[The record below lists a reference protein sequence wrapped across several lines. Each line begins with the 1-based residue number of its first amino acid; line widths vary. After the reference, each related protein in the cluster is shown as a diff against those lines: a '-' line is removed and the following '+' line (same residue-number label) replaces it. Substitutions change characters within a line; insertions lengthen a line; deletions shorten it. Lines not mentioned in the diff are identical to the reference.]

1 MLKIFFFL
9 LFSCGINAQQLESL
23 KILKIKHDSIETQLK
38 LKYKEEIK
46 GKSDS
51 EISEIYYKNL
61 LSRRKNN
68 RERFNHYFSAVQT
81 FLENQK
87 MIGPSPEAAQ
97 QEIPD
102 KTANYSQGFP
112 ALYKEVHDFIKSQY
126 QDRLD
131 EFFTK
136 SAKIHFIVQNDDS
149 LYIEKVEGSEK
160 EFNDLALLAFLMTS
174 GKWES
179 AFQRGS
185 NVKSKFVL
193 PVKFVVE
200 E

>member
-23 KILKIKHDSIETQLK
+23 KILKTKHDSIETQLK
-38 LKYKEEIK
+38 LKYQEEIK
-46 GKSDS
+46 GKSES
-51 EISEIYYKNL
+51 EISEIYYQNL

-87 MIGPSPEAAQ
+87 LIGPSPEAAQ

-102 KTANYSQGFP
+102 KAANYSHGFP

-136 SAKIHFIVQNDDS
+136 SAKIHFIVQNDHS
-149 LYIEKVEGSEK
+149 LYIEKVEGTEK
-160 EFNDLALLAFLMTS
+160 EFNDLALLAFLMTT

-179 AFQRGS
+179 AFQRGM

>member
-23 KILKIKHDSIETQLK
+23 KILKTKHDSIETQLK
-38 LKYKEEIK
+38 LKYQEEIK

-51 EISEIYYKNL
+51 EISEIYYQNL

-68 RERFNHYFSAVQT
+68 RERFNHYFSVVQT
-81 FLENQK
+81 YLETQK
-87 MIGPSPEAAQ
+87 LIGPSPEAAQ

-102 KTANYSQGFP
+102 KTANYSHGFP
-112 ALYKEVHDFIKSQY
+112 ALYKEVHDFIKNRY

-136 SAKIHFIVQNDDS
+136 SAKIHFIVQNDHS

-160 EFNDLALLAFLMTS
+160 EFNDLALLAFLMTT

-179 AFQRGS
+179 AFQRGM

>member
-23 KILKIKHDSIETQLK
+23 KTLKAKHYSIETQLK
-38 LKYKEEIK
+38 LKYQEEIK

-51 EISEIYYKNL
+51 EISEIYYQNL

-112 ALYKEVHDFIKSQY
+112 ALYKEVHDFIKNRY

-131 EFFTK
+131 EYFTK
-136 SAKIHFIVQNDDS
+136 SAKIHFIVQNDHS
-149 LYIEKVEGSEK
+149 LYIEKVEGTEK
-160 EFNDLALLAFLMTS
+160 EFNDLALLAFLMTT

-179 AFQRGS
+179 AFQSGS

>member
-23 KILKIKHDSIETQLK
+23 KTLKAKHDSIETQLK
-38 LKYKEEIK
+38 LKYQEEIK

-51 EISEIYYKNL
+51 EISEIYYQNL

-68 RERFNHYFSAVQT
+68 RERFNHYFSVVQT

-112 ALYKEVHDFIKSQY
+112 ALYKEVHDFIKNRY

-131 EFFTK
+131 EYFTK
-136 SAKIHFIVQNDDS
+136 SAKIHFIVQNDHS
-149 LYIEKVEGSEK
+149 LYIEKVEGTEK
-160 EFNDLALLAFLMTS
+160 EFNDLALLAFLMTT

-179 AFQRGS
+179 AFQRGM

>member
-23 KILKIKHDSIETQLK
+23 KTLKAKHDSIETQLK
-38 LKYKEEIK
+38 LKHQEEIK

-51 EISEIYYKNL
+51 EISEIYYQNL

-68 RERFNHYFSAVQT
+68 RERFNHYFSVVQT
-81 FLENQK
+81 YLDTQK
-87 MIGPSPEAAQ
+87 LIGPSPEATQ

-102 KTANYSQGFP
+102 KAANYSQGFP
-112 ALYKEVHDFIKSQY
+112 ALYKEVNDFIKNRY

-131 EFFTK
+131 EYFTK

-149 LYIEKVEGSEK
+149 LYIEKVEGTEK
-160 EFNDLALLAFLMTS
+160 EFNDLALLAFLMTT

-179 AFQRGS
+179 AFQRGM

>member
-9 LFSCGINAQQLESL
+9 LFSCVINAQQLESL
-23 KILKIKHDSIETQLK
+23 KTLKTKHDSIETQLK
-38 LKYKEEIK
+38 LKHQEEIK

-51 EISEIYYKNL
+51 EISEIYYQNL

-68 RERFNHYFSAVQT
+68 RERFNHYFSVVQT
-81 FLENQK
+81 YLETQK
-87 MIGPSPEAAQ
+87 LIGPSPEATQ

-102 KTANYSQGFP
+102 KAANYSQGFP
-112 ALYKEVHDFIKSQY
+112 ALYKEVHDFIKNQY

-131 EFFTK
+131 EYFTK
-136 SAKIHFIVQNDDS
+136 SAKIHFIVQNDHS

-179 AFQRGS
+179 AFQRGM

>member
-9 LFSCGINAQQLESL
+9 LFTCGINAQQLESL
-23 KILKIKHDSIETQLK
+23 KTLKTKHDSIETQLK
-38 LKYKEEIK
+38 LKYQEEIK

-51 EISEIYYKNL
+51 EISEIYYQNL

-68 RERFNHYFSAVQT
+68 RERFNHYFSVVQT

-87 MIGPSPEAAQ
+87 LIGPSPEVEKK
-97 QEIPD
+97 EIPD

-112 ALYKEVHDFIKSQY
+112 ALYKEVHDFIKNQY

-131 EFFTK
+131 DYFTK
-136 SAKIHFIVQNDDS
+136 SAKIHFIVQNDHS
-149 LYIEKVEGSEK
+149 LYIEKVEGTEK

-179 AFQRGS
+179 AFQRGT

>member
-23 KILKIKHDSIETQLK
+23 KILKTKHDSIETQLK
-38 LKYKEEIK
+38 LKYQEEIK
-46 GKSDS
+46 GKSES
-51 EISEIYYKNL
+51 EISEIYYQNL

-68 RERFNHYFSAVQT
+68 RERFNQYFSAVQT

-87 MIGPSPEAAQ
+87 LIGPSPEAAQ

-131 EFFTK
+131 DYFTK
-136 SAKIHFIVQNDDS
+136 SAKIHFIVQNDHS

-160 EFNDLALLAFLMTS
+160 EFNDLALLAFLMTT

-179 AFQRGS
+179 AFQRGM
-185 NVKSKFVL
+185 NVKSKYVL

>member
-23 KILKIKHDSIETQLK
+23 KTLKAKHDSIETQLK
-38 LKYKEEIK
+38 LKHQEEIK

-51 EISEIYYKNL
+51 EISEIYYQNL

-112 ALYKEVHDFIKSQY
+112 ALYKEVHDFIKNQY

-131 EFFTK
+131 DYFTK
-136 SAKIHFIVQNDDS
+136 SAKIHFIVQNDHS
-149 LYIEKVEGSEK
+149 LYIEKVEGTEK
-160 EFNDLALLAFLMTS
+160 EFNDLALLAFLMTT

>member
-1 MLKIFFFL
+1 MLKILFFL
-9 LFSCGINAQQLESL
+9 LFSCGINAQQVESL
-23 KILKIKHDSIETQLK
+23 KTLKTKHDSIETQLK
-38 LKYKEEIK
+38 LKYQEEIK
-46 GKSDS
+46 GKSES
-51 EISEIYYKNL
+51 EISEIYYQNL
-61 LSRRKNN
+61 LSGRKNN
-68 RERFNHYFSAVQT
+68 RERFKHYFSAVQT

-87 MIGPSPEAAQ
+87 MIGPSPEATQ

-102 KTANYSQGFP
+102 KTANYSHGFP
-112 ALYKEVHDFIKSQY
+112 ALYKEVHDFIKNQY

-131 EFFTK
+131 EYFTK
-136 SAKIHFIVQNDDS
+136 SAKIHFIVQNDHS
-149 LYIEKVEGSEK
+149 LYIEKVEGTEK

-179 AFQRGS
+179 AFQRGTK
-185 NVKSKFVL
+185 VKSKFVL

>member
-23 KILKIKHDSIETQLK
+23 KTLKAKHDSIETQLK
-38 LKYKEEIK
+38 LKYQEEIK
-46 GKSDS
+46 GKSES
-51 EISEIYYKNL
+51 EISEIYYQNL

-81 FLENQK
+81 FLETQK
-87 MIGPSPEAAQ
+87 LIGSSPEAAQ

-102 KTANYSQGFP
+102 KAANYSQGFP
-112 ALYKEVHDFIKSQY
+112 ALYKEVHDFIKNQY

-131 EFFTK
+131 EYFTK
-136 SAKIHFIVQNDDS
+136 SAKIHFIVQNDHS
-149 LYIEKVEGSEK
+149 LYIEKVEGTEK
-160 EFNDLALLAFLMTS
+160 EFNDLALLAFLMTT

-179 AFQRGS
+179 AFQSGS

>member
-23 KILKIKHDSIETQLK
+23 KTLKAKHDSIETQLK
-38 LKYKEEIK
+38 LKHQEEIK

-51 EISEIYYKNL
+51 EISEIYYQNL

-112 ALYKEVHDFIKSQY
+112 ALYKEVHDFIKNQY

-136 SAKIHFIVQNDDS
+136 SAKIHFIVQNDHS
-149 LYIEKVEGSEK
+149 LYIEKVEGTEK
-160 EFNDLALLAFLMTS
+160 EFNDLALLAFLMTT

-179 AFQRGS
+179 AFQRGMK
-185 NVKSKFVL
+185 VKSKFVL

>member
-1 MLKIFFFL
+1 MKVFFLFL

-23 KILKIKHDSIETQLK
+23 KILKTKHDSIETQLK
-38 LKYKEEIK
+38 LKYQEEIK
-46 GKSDS
+46 GKSES
-51 EISEIYYKNL
+51 EISEIYYQNL

-68 RERFNHYFSAVQT
+68 RERFNHYFSVVQT
-81 FLENQK
+81 YLETQK
-87 MIGPSPEAAQ
+87 LIGPSPETAQ

-112 ALYKEVHDFIKSQY
+112 ALYKEVHDFIKNQY

-131 EFFTK
+131 EYFTK
-136 SAKIHFIVQNDDS
+136 SAKIHFIVQNDHS
-149 LYIEKVEGSEK
+149 LYIEKVEGTEK
-160 EFNDLALLAFLMTS
+160 EFNDLALLAFLMTT

-179 AFQRGS
+179 AFQRGM
-185 NVKSKFVL
+185 NVKSKFVS

>member
-23 KILKIKHDSIETQLK
+23 KTLKAKHDSIETQLK
-38 LKYKEEIK
+38 LKHQEEIK

-51 EISEIYYKNL
+51 EISEIYYQNL

-68 RERFNHYFSAVQT
+68 RERFNHYFSVVQT
-81 FLENQK
+81 YLDTQK
-87 MIGPSPEAAQ
+87 LIGPSPEATQ

-102 KTANYSQGFP
+102 KAANYSQGFP
-112 ALYKEVHDFIKSQY
+112 ALYKEVHDFIKNRY

-131 EFFTK
+131 EYFTK
-136 SAKIHFIVQNDDS
+136 SAKIHFIVQNDHS

-160 EFNDLALLAFLMTS
+160 EFNDLALLAFLMTT

-179 AFQRGS
+179 AFQRGM

>member
-23 KILKIKHDSIETQLK
+23 KILKAKHDSIETQLK
-38 LKYKEEIK
+38 LKHQEEIK

-51 EISEIYYKNL
+51 EISEIYYQNL

-68 RERFNHYFSAVQT
+68 RERFNHYFSVVQT
-81 FLENQK
+81 YLETQK
-87 MIGPSPEAAQ
+87 LIGPSPEVAQ
-97 QEIPD
+97 QVIPD

-112 ALYKEVHDFIKSQY
+112 ALYKEVHDFIKNRY

-136 SAKIHFIVQNDDS
+136 SAKIHFIVQNDHS
-149 LYIEKVEGSEK
+149 LYIEKVEGTEK
-160 EFNDLALLAFLMTS
+160 EFNDLALLAFLMTT

-179 AFQRGS
+179 AFQSGS

>member
-23 KILKIKHDSIETQLK
+23 KTLKAKHDSIETQLK
-38 LKYKEEIK
+38 LKHQEEIK

-51 EISEIYYKNL
+51 EISEIYYQNL

-87 MIGPSPEAAQ
+87 LIGPSPEAAQ

-112 ALYKEVHDFIKSQY
+112 ALYKEVHDFIKNQY

-136 SAKIHFIVQNDDS
+136 SAKIHFIVQNDHS
-149 LYIEKVEGSEK
+149 LYIEKVEGTEK
-160 EFNDLALLAFLMTS
+160 EFNDLALLAFLMTT

-179 AFQRGS
+179 AFQRGM

>member
-23 KILKIKHDSIETQLK
+23 KTLKAKHDSIETQLK
-38 LKYKEEIK
+38 LKHQEEIK

-51 EISEIYYKNL
+51 EISEIYYQNL

-112 ALYKEVHDFIKSQY
+112 ALYKEVHDFIKNRY

-131 EFFTK
+131 EYFTK
-136 SAKIHFIVQNDDS
+136 SAKIHFIVQNDHS
-149 LYIEKVEGSEK
+149 LYIEKVEGTEK
-160 EFNDLALLAFLMTS
+160 EFNDLALLAFLMTT

-179 AFQRGS
+179 AFQRGM

>member
-1 MLKIFFFL
+1 MLKIFLFL

-23 KILKIKHDSIETQLK
+23 KILKAKHDSIETQLK
-38 LKYKEEIK
+38 LKYQEEIK
-46 GKSDS
+46 GKSDY
-51 EISEIYYKNL
+51 EISEIYYQNL
-61 LSRRKNN
+61 ISRRKNN
-68 RERFNHYFSAVQT
+68 RERFNHYFSVVQT
-81 FLENQK
+81 YLETQK
-87 MIGPSPEAAQ
+87 LIDPSPEAAQ

-102 KTANYSQGFP
+102 KAANYSQGFP
-112 ALYKEVHDFIKSQY
+112 VLYKEVHDFIKNRY

-131 EFFTK
+131 EYFTK
-136 SAKIHFIVQNDDS
+136 SAKIHFIVQNDHS
-149 LYIEKVEGSEK
+149 LYIEKVEGTEK
-160 EFNDLALLAFLMTS
+160 EFNDLALLAFLMTT

-179 AFQRGS
+179 AFQRGM

>member
-9 LFSCGINAQQLESL
+9 FFSCGINAQQLESL
-23 KILKIKHDSIETQLK
+23 KTLKAKHDSIETQLK
-38 LKYKEEIK
+38 LKYQEEIK
-46 GKSDS
+46 GKSES
-51 EISEIYYKNL
+51 EISEIYYQNL

-68 RERFNHYFSAVQT
+68 RERFNHYFSVVQT
-81 FLENQK
+81 FLETQK
-87 MIGPSPEAAQ
+87 LIGPSPEVAQ

-112 ALYKEVHDFIKSQY
+112 ALYKEVHDFIKNRY

-136 SAKIHFIVQNDDS
+136 SAKIHFIVQNDHS
-149 LYIEKVEGSEK
+149 LYIEKVEGTEK
-160 EFNDLALLAFLMTS
+160 EFNDLALLAFLMTT

-179 AFQRGS
+179 AFQRGM

>member
-1 MLKIFFFL
+1 MKVFFLFL

-23 KILKIKHDSIETQLK
+23 KILKTKHDSIETQLK
-38 LKYKEEIK
+38 LKYQEEIK
-46 GKSDS
+46 GKSNS
-51 EISEIYYKNL
+51 EISEIYYQNL

-81 FLENQK
+81 FLETQK
-87 MIGPSPEAAQ
+87 LIGSSPEAAQ

-102 KTANYSQGFP
+102 KAANYSQGFP
-112 ALYKEVHDFIKSQY
+112 ALYKEVHDFIKNRY

-131 EFFTK
+131 DYFSK
-136 SAKIHFIVQNDDS
+136 SSKIHFIVQNDHS
-149 LYIEKVEGSEK
+149 LYIEKVEGTEK
-160 EFNDLALLAFLMTS
+160 EFNDLALLAFLMTT

-179 AFQRGS
+179 AFQRGM

>member
-38 LKYKEEIK
+38 LKYQEEIK

-51 EISEIYYKNL
+51 EISEIYYQNL

-68 RERFNHYFSAVQT
+68 RERFNHYFSVVQT
-81 FLENQK
+81 YLDTQK
-87 MIGPSPEAAQ
+87 LIGPSPEATQ

-102 KTANYSQGFP
+102 KAANYSQGFP

-136 SAKIHFIVQNDDS
+136 SAKIHFIVQNDHS

-160 EFNDLALLAFLMTS
+160 EFNDLALLAFLMTT

-179 AFQRGS
+179 AFQRGM

>member
-1 MLKIFFFL
+1 MLKIFFLL

-23 KILKIKHDSIETQLK
+23 KTLKAKHDSIETQLK
-38 LKYKEEIK
+38 LKHQEEIK

-51 EISEIYYKNL
+51 EISEIYYQNL

-102 KTANYSQGFP
+102 KAANYSQGFP
-112 ALYKEVHDFIKSQY
+112 ALYKEVHDFIKNRY

-131 EFFTK
+131 DYFTK
-136 SAKIHFIVQNDDS
+136 SAKIHFIVQNDHS
-149 LYIEKVEGSEK
+149 LYIEKVEGTEK
-160 EFNDLALLAFLMTS
+160 EFNDLALLAFLMTT

-179 AFQRGS
+179 AFQRGM

>member
-23 KILKIKHDSIETQLK
+23 KILKTKHDSIETQLK
-38 LKYKEEIK
+38 LKYQEEIK

-51 EISEIYYKNL
+51 EISEIYYQNL

-68 RERFNHYFSAVQT
+68 RERFNHYFSVVQT
-81 FLENQK
+81 YLETQK
-87 MIGPSPEAAQ
+87 LIGPSPEATQ

-102 KTANYSQGFP
+102 KAANYSQGFP
-112 ALYKEVHDFIKSQY
+112 ALYKEVHDFIKNQY

-136 SAKIHFIVQNDDS
+136 SAKIHFIVQNDHS
-149 LYIEKVEGSEK
+149 LYIEKVEGTEK
-160 EFNDLALLAFLMTS
+160 EFNDLALLAFLMTT

-179 AFQRGS
+179 AFQRGM

>member
-9 LFSCGINAQQLESL
+9 LFFCGINAQQLESL
-23 KILKIKHDSIETQLK
+23 KVLKTKHDSIETQLK
-38 LKYKEEIK
+38 LKYQEEIK

-61 LSRRKNN
+61 LSRSKNN
-68 RERFNHYFSAVQT
+68 RERFNHYFSAVQAH
-81 FLENQK
+81 LEGQK
-87 MIGPSPEAAQ
+87 LISPSLEAAR

-112 ALYKEVHDFIKSQY
+112 ALYKEVHDFIKNRY

-131 EFFTK
+131 NYFTK
-136 SAKIHFIVQNDDS
+136 SAKIHFIVQNDHS
-149 LYIEKVEGSEK
+149 LYIEKVEGAEK
-160 EFNDLALLAFLMTS
+160 EFNDLALLAFLMTT

-179 AFQRGS
+179 AFQRGM
-185 NVKSKFVL
+185 NVKSKYVL

>member
-23 KILKIKHDSIETQLK
+23 KTLKAKHDSIETQLK
-38 LKYKEEIK
+38 LKHQEEIK

-51 EISEIYYKNL
+51 EISEIYYQNL

-112 ALYKEVHDFIKSQY
+112 ALYKEVHDFIKNRY

-131 EFFTK
+131 EYFTK
-136 SAKIHFIVQNDDS
+136 SAKIHFIVQNDHS
-149 LYIEKVEGSEK
+149 LYIEKVEGTEK

>member
-1 MLKIFFFL
+1 MKVFFLFL

-23 KILKIKHDSIETQLK
+23 KILKTNHDSIDTQLK
-38 LKYKEEIK
+38 LKYQEEIK

-51 EISEIYYKNL
+51 EISEIYYQNL

-112 ALYKEVHDFIKSQY
+112 ALYKEVHDFIKNRY

-131 EFFTK
+131 EYFSK
-136 SAKIHFIVQNDDS
+136 SAKIHFIVQNDHS

-160 EFNDLALLAFLMTS
+160 EFNDLALLAFLMTT

-179 AFQRGS
+179 AFQRGM

>member
-23 KILKIKHDSIETQLK
+23 KILKTKHDSIETQLK
-38 LKYKEEIK
+38 LNYQEEIK

-51 EISEIYYKNL
+51 EISEIYYQNL

-81 FLENQK
+81 YLETQK
-87 MIGPSPEAAQ
+87 LIGSSPEAAQ

-102 KTANYSQGFP
+102 KAANYSQGFP
-112 ALYKEVHDFIKSQY
+112 ALYKEVHDFIKNRY

-131 EFFTK
+131 NYFTK
-136 SAKIHFIVQNDDS
+136 SAKIHFIVQNDHS
-149 LYIEKVEGSEK
+149 LYIEKVEGTEK

-179 AFQRGS
+179 AFQSGS

>member
-9 LFSCGINAQQLESL
+9 LFTCGINAQQLESL
-23 KILKIKHDSIETQLK
+23 KILKAKHDSIENQLK
-38 LKYKEEIK
+38 LKYQEEIK

-51 EISEIYYKNL
+51 EISEIYYQNL
-61 LSRRKNN
+61 ISRRKNN
-68 RERFNHYFSAVQT
+68 RERFNQYFSAVQT

-87 MIGPSPEAAQ
+87 LIGPSSEAAQ

-102 KTANYSQGFP
+102 KAANYSQGFP
-112 ALYKEVHDFIKSQY
+112 ALYKEVHDFIKNRY

-131 EFFTK
+131 EYFTK
-136 SAKIHFIVQNDDS
+136 SAKIHFIVQNDHS
-149 LYIEKVEGSEK
+149 LYIEKVEGLEK
-160 EFNDLALLAFLMTS
+160 EFNDLALLAFLMTT

-179 AFQRGS
+179 AFQRGM

>member
-1 MLKIFFFL
+1 MLKIFFLL

-23 KILKIKHDSIETQLK
+23 KTLKAKHDSIETQLK
-38 LKYKEEIK
+38 LKHQEEIK
-46 GKSDS
+46 GKSEA
-51 EISEIYYKNL
+51 EISEIYYQNL

-136 SAKIHFIVQNDDS
+136 SAKIHFIVQNDHS
-149 LYIEKVEGSEK
+149 LYIEKVEGTEK
-160 EFNDLALLAFLMTS
+160 EFNDLALLAFLMTT

-179 AFQRGS
+179 AFQRGT

>member
-1 MLKIFFFL
+1 MKVFFLFL

-23 KILKIKHDSIETQLK
+23 KILKAKHDSIETQLK

-51 EISEIYYKNL
+51 EISEIYYQNL

-68 RERFNHYFSAVQT
+68 RERFNQYFSVVQT
-81 FLENQK
+81 YLENQK
-87 MIGPSPEAAQ
+87 LIGPSPEVAQ

-112 ALYKEVHDFIKSQY
+112 VLYKEVHDFIKSQY

-131 EFFTK
+131 EFFTN
-136 SAKIHFIVQNDDS
+136 SAKIHFIVQNDHS
-149 LYIEKVEGSEK
+149 LYIEKVEGTEK
-160 EFNDLALLAFLMTS
+160 EFNDLALLAFLMTT

-179 AFQRGS
+179 AFQRGM

>member
-23 KILKIKHDSIETQLK
+23 KTLKAKHDSIETQLK
-38 LKYKEEIK
+38 LKYQEEIK
-46 GKSDS
+46 GKSES
-51 EISEIYYKNL
+51 EISEIYYQNL

-87 MIGPSPEAAQ
+87 LIGPSPEAAQ

-102 KTANYSQGFP
+102 KAANYSHGFP

-136 SAKIHFIVQNDDS
+136 SAKIHFIVQNDHS
-149 LYIEKVEGSEK
+149 LYIEKVEGTEK
-160 EFNDLALLAFLMTS
+160 EFNDLALLAFLMTT

-179 AFQRGS
+179 AFQRGI

>member
-23 KILKIKHDSIETQLK
+23 KILKTKHDSIETQLK
-38 LKYKEEIK
+38 LKYQEEIK

-51 EISEIYYKNL
+51 EISEIYYQNL

-87 MIGPSPEAAQ
+87 LIGPTPEAAQ

-112 ALYKEVHDFIKSQY
+112 ALYKEVHDFIKNQY

-131 EFFTK
+131 EYFTK
-136 SAKIHFIVQNDDS
+136 SAKIHFIVQNDHS
-149 LYIEKVEGSEK
+149 LYIEKVEGTEK
-160 EFNDLALLAFLMTS
+160 EFNDLALLAFLMTT

-179 AFQRGS
+179 AFQRGM

>member
-23 KILKIKHDSIETQLK
+23 KILKTKHDSIETQLK
-38 LKYKEEIK
+38 LKYQEEIK

-51 EISEIYYKNL
+51 EISEIYYQNL

-68 RERFNHYFSAVQT
+68 RERFNHYFSVVQT

-87 MIGPSPEAAQ
+87 LIGPRPEAAQ

-102 KTANYSQGFP
+102 KAANYSQGFP
-112 ALYKEVHDFIKSQY
+112 ALYKEVHDFIKNQY

-131 EFFTK
+131 EYFTK
-136 SAKIHFIVQNDDS
+136 SAKIHFIVQNDHS
-149 LYIEKVEGSEK
+149 LYIEKVEGTEK

-179 AFQRGS
+179 AFQRGT

>member
-23 KILKIKHDSIETQLK
+23 KTLKAKHDSIETQLK
-38 LKYKEEIK
+38 LKHQEEIK

-51 EISEIYYKNL
+51 EISEIYYQNL

-87 MIGPSPEAAQ
+87 LIGPSPEAAQ

-112 ALYKEVHDFIKSQY
+112 ALYKEVHDFIKNRY

-131 EFFTK
+131 EYFTK
-136 SAKIHFIVQNDDS
+136 SAKIHFIVQNDHS
-149 LYIEKVEGSEK
+149 LYIEKVEGTEK
-160 EFNDLALLAFLMTS
+160 EFNDLALLAFLMTT

-179 AFQRGS
+179 AFQRGM

>member
-23 KILKIKHDSIETQLK
+23 KILKTKHDSIETQLK
-38 LKYKEEIK
+38 LKYQEEIK

-51 EISEIYYKNL
+51 EISEIYYQNL

-68 RERFNHYFSAVQT
+68 RERFNHYFSVVQT

-112 ALYKEVHDFIKSQY
+112 ALYKEVHDFIKNRY

-131 EFFTK
+131 EYFTK
-136 SAKIHFIVQNDDS
+136 SAKIHFIVQNDHS
-149 LYIEKVEGSEK
+149 LYIEKVEGTEK
-160 EFNDLALLAFLMTS
+160 EFNDLALLAFLMTT

-179 AFQRGS
+179 AFQSGS

>member
-1 MLKIFFFL
+1 MKVFFLFL

-23 KILKIKHDSIETQLK
+23 KILKAKHDSIETQLK
-38 LKYKEEIK
+38 LNYKEEIK

-51 EISEIYYKNL
+51 ESSEIYYQNL

-68 RERFNHYFSAVQT
+68 RERFNHYFSVVHT

-87 MIGPSPEAAQ
+87 LIGPSPETAQ

-112 ALYKEVHDFIKSQY
+112 ALYKEVHDFIKNRY

-131 EFFTK
+131 DYFSK
-136 SAKIHFIVQNDDS
+136 SAKIHFIVQNDHS
-149 LYIEKVEGSEK
+149 LYIEKVEGTEK
-160 EFNDLALLAFLMTS
+160 EFNDLALLAFLMTT

-179 AFQRGS
+179 AFQRGM